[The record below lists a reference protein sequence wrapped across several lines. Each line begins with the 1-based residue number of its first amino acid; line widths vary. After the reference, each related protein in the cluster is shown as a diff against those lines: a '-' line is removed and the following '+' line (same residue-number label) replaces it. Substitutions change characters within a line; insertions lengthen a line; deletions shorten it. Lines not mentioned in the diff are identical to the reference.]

1 MPFRAKNIRPSPR
14 RCFRALDERRKKS
27 SMRRL
32 KDKLIEFADKDHSS
46 VDKLSEAFAELAPY
60 FLYGGYI
67 QVLNRYHIY
76 IQRVEFYFHSER
88 EDGIK
93 DPIVYH
99 RDKYHIDAK
108 LPYFTPITFHA
119 HASGYDIA
127 FENPDKEYRASV
139 LIRAYEVFDEEQKEY
154 LKVEK
159 SRFVYTKVPFTN
171 TQSTYLYDI
180 LNGFGDAGS
189 ILWTDSKSLL
199 FDNHEELKVE
209 KRKGVYL
216 GEKWSE
222 DIYAEPRERKWS
234 FSRKEFI
241 KIL

>member
-1 MPFRAKNIRPSPR
+1 MQLKIILLRDGASEHF
-14 RCFRALDERRKKS
+14 EKKEKKTC
-27 SMRRL
+27 MRHL

-46 VDKLSEAFAELAPY
+46 VDKLTEAFAELAPY

-67 QVLNRYHIY
+67 QVLNRYRIY

-99 RDKYHIDAK
+99 RDKYHIKAK

-127 FENPDKEYRASV
+127 FENPGEEYRASV
-139 LIRAYEVFDEEQKEY
+139 LIRAYEIYDEDKKEY
-154 LKVEK
+154 LKVED
-159 SRFVYTKVPFTN
+159 SQFVYSKEPFTN

-189 ILWTDSKSLL
+189 IHWTDDKSPL
-199 FDNHEELKVE
+199 FDNHEEPKVE
-209 KRKGVYL
+209 KRKGVYT
-216 GEKWSE
+216 GYKWSDE
-222 DIYAEPRERKWS
+222 KYTEPRERKWS

-241 KIL
+241 KIP

>member
-1 MPFRAKNIRPSPR
+1 MK
-14 RCFRALDERRKKS
+14 
-27 SMRRL
+27 RL
-32 KDKLIEFADKDHSS
+32 KDILIEFADKDHSS
-46 VDKLSEAFAELAPY
+46 VDKLTEAFAEFAPY

-67 QVLNRYHIY
+67 RILNRYRIY

-99 RDKYHIDAK
+99 RDNYHIKAK
-108 LPYFTPITFHA
+108 LPYFTPLTFHA
-119 HASGYDIA
+119 HASGYDMA
-127 FENPDKEYRASV
+127 FENHDKEYRSSV
-139 LIRAYEVFDEEQKEY
+139 LIRAYEVYDDEKNEY
-154 LKVEK
+154 LKVEN
-159 SRFVYTKVPFTN
+159 SHFVYTQEPFTN

-189 ILWTDSKSLL
+189 ILWIDNKSPLL
-199 FDNHEELKVE
+199 DNHEELKVE

-241 KIL
+241 KIP

>member
-1 MPFRAKNIRPSPR
+1 MTSM
-14 RCFRALDERRKKS
+14 KS
-27 SMRRL
+27 L
-32 KDKLIEFADKDHSS
+32 KDKLLEFANKDHSS
-46 VDKLSEAFAELAPY
+46 NPQLSKAFSELAPY

-67 QVLNRYHIY
+67 HVLNRYRIY
-76 IQRVEFYFHSER
+76 IQRVEFYFHSEQPN
-88 EDGIK
+88 GIK
-93 DPIVYH
+93 DDIVYH
-99 RDKYHIDAK
+99 RDNYHIKAK

-139 LIRAYEVFDEEQKEY
+139 LIRAYEVYDEAQKEY
-154 LKVEK
+154 LKVEN
-159 SRFVYTKVPFTN
+159 SQFVYTQEPFTN

-189 ILWTDSKSLL
+189 ILWTDNKSLL

-216 GEKWSE
+216 GEKWSK